1 MCFERGRR
9 DLLNR
14 RTSEPNKY
22 FLWRVTLT
30 QTHQHHFV
38 NKMQR
43 VLGKPALTNQRL
55 SLVSTDQWEAGAG
68 QEPWWRVINLQ
79 LLSSYHLTPQ
89 ELWLTGLM
97 PLNMTEQPW
106 TTRQSIISCIN
117 EMKYAQALEWALEW
131 DSILNL
137 SLRNNHFYTNGLRDK

>member
-1 MCFERGRR
+1 MCVLKEEGETYQIGNKWTQQIFFMKGNFYMNTSTSFCKQNAESIRLTSPDQSEAEPGLHWPMRG
-9 DLLNR
+9 
-14 RTSEPNKY
+14 
-22 FLWRVTLT
+22 W
-30 QTHQHHFV
+30 
-38 NKMQR
+38 
-43 VLGKPALTNQRL
+43 
-55 SLVSTDQWEAGAG
+55 AG
-68 QEPWWRVINLQ
+68 QEPWLRVINLQ

-89 ELWLTGLM
+89 GRWLTGLM

-106 TTRQSIISCIN
+106 TTRQTVLSCIN